1 MRINFAQFPI
11 YDGIK
16 KEKLIEN
23 LERAS
28 RINDELA
35 KLKLAKETLNNGGY
49 VRIYSSARSS
59 AGCVELDIANFN
71 GEVSTCID
79 NHIAELESEI
89 ETL

>member
-1 MRINFAQFPI
+1 M
-11 YDGIK
+11 K
-16 KEKLIEN
+16 IEN

-35 KLKLAKETLNNGGY
+35 KLKLAKETLNNGGF

>member
-1 MRINFAQFPI
+1 M
-11 YDGIK
+11 K
-16 KEKLIEN
+16 IEN

-59 AGCVELDIANFN
+59 AVDTN
-71 GEVSTCID
+71 
-79 NHIAELESEI
+79 
-89 ETL
+89 